1 MKEVVKNLLSNKF
14 QNAQLK
20 NLLVLEYDKK
30 LWKSFFSYHLQPC
43 QKSNWKNYVFFL
55 IKCN

>member
-30 LWKSFFSYHLQPC
+30 LWKSFLAIIYNPV
-43 QKSNWKNYVFFL
+43 KNQTEKIMYFF
-55 IKCN
+55 

>member
-20 NLLVLEYDKK
+20 NLLLLEYDKK
-30 LWKSFFSYHLQPC
+30 L
-43 QKSNWKNYVFFL
+43 
-55 IKCN
+55 